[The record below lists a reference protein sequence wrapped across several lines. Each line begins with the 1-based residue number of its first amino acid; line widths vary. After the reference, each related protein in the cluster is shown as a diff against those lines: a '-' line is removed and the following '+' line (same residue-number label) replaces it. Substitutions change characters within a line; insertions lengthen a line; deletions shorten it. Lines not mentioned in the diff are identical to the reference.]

1 MNARDAAASDA
12 IGRDAALYPFAL
24 DPARDAL
31 MLVPMTLGDYRAASF
46 LDERLGK
53 RGPWTPAAD
62 VARAMTGARD
72 VRPLHF
78 IFHAGHVGSTLL
90 SRLIDEADG
99 VLPLREPL
107 PLRVIAGQFSQA
119 RLELLLRLWERG
131 FHDTRAVVLKATSA
145 TQRLAT
151 TLMAMRGGAKAV
163 MLNVSAESYLAIMLA
178 GENSATDLNAQGAER
193 FHRLSALIGE
203 APPRPADLGELI
215 AMSWLAERLTQLQ
228 AQRALGARVLAVD
241 FDAMLAALPET
252 LARVLAH
259 LGIACA
265 PERVAAIANGPTV
278 TRYSKA
284 PQNGY
289 SPTFRAELL
298 AESRRG
304 YAKEIRASLDWLER
318 LVVSRPSLAAVL

>member
-1 MNARDAAASDA
+1 MEH
-12 IGRDAALYPFAL
+12 IGRDAALYPIAL

-31 MLVPMTLGDYRAASF
+31 MLVPMTPDDYRAASF

-53 RGPWTPAAD
+53 RGPWTPAAE
-62 VARAMTGARD
+62 VARAMAGPRD
-72 VRPLHF
+72 IRPLHF

-90 SRLIDEADG
+90 SRLIDDAGG

-107 PLRVIAGQFSQA
+107 PLRVIAEHFSEP

-131 FHDTRAVVLKATSA
+131 FDDTRAVVLKATSA

-151 TLMAMRGGAKAV
+151 RLMAMRGQAKAV
-163 MLNVSAESYLAIMLA
+163 MLNVSAESYLATMLA
-178 GENSATDLNAQGAER
+178 GENSAADLNAQGAER
-193 FHRLSALIGE
+193 FHRLGALLGE
-203 APPRPADLGELI
+203 APPRPTTLGELI
-215 AMSWLAERLTQLQ
+215 AMSWLAERLTQMQ
-228 AQRALGARVLAVD
+228 AMRALGPRILAVD

-252 LARVLAH
+252 LERVFSH

-265 PERVAAIANGPTV
+265 PERAAAIAAGPTIG
-278 TRYSKA
+278 RYSKS

-304 YAKEIRASLDWLER
+304 YAQEIRAALDWLDR

>member
-1 MNARDAAASDA
+1 MDG
-12 IGRDAALYPFAL
+12 IGRNAALYPFAL

-31 MLVPMTLGDYRAASF
+31 MFVAMTLADYRAASF

-53 RGPWTPAAD
+53 RGSWVPAAD
-62 VARAMTGARD
+62 VARATTDARD

-107 PLRVIAGQFSQA
+107 PLRVIAEHFSES

-131 FHDTRAVVLKATSA
+131 FDGTQAVVLKATSA
-145 TQRLAT
+145 TERLAT
-151 TLMAMRGGAKAV
+151 KLMAMRGQAKAV
-163 MLNVSAESYLAIMLA
+163 MLNVSAESYLATMLA

-193 FHRLSALIGE
+193 FHRLATLIGE
-203 APPRPADLGELI
+203 APPRPATLGELI
-215 AMSWLAERLTQLQ
+215 AMSWLAERLTQVN
-228 AQRALGARVLAVD
+228 AMRALGPRILAVD

-259 LGIACA
+259 LDIACA
-265 PERVAAIANGPTV
+265 PQRVAAIASGPIMS
-278 TRYSKA
+278 RYSKA
-284 PQNGY
+284 PENGY

-304 YAKEIRASLDWLER
+304 YAKEIRAALDWLER
-318 LVVSRPSLAAVL
+318 LVVSRPSLAAML